1 MTRAELFE
9 QAKELP
15 LAERIELL
23 NQIRETIEDE
33 GYDPDLTPEQLE
45 ELDRRAE
52 EASRNPEPGIPW
64 EQVRADLKK
73 RYGWP

>member
-52 EASRNPEPGIPW
+52 EASRNPESGIPW